1 MKIAPNK
8 QPDLIPHK
16 NKPVPIQGICHLVEN
31 IRFKKMWNFGL
42 PPWSKQVQTFELFL
56 TKQQY
61 LSELLTDAHHAE
73 STHLGASA
81 DEGKCLDCAL
91 MSKGKKQLSQITKIY
106 FG

>member
-1 MKIAPNK
+1 MTDCQWSFGSTIALVPPGPGLVKIAPNK

-81 DEGKCLDCAL
+81 EKESA
-91 MSKGKKQLSQITKIY
+91 
-106 FG
+106 